1 VRIRSQEEA
10 IAAYLATQ
18 SGVIPEGYSVT
29 ANCVMDLSFILED
42 GTCLWS
48 VGLKPDDTEGGV
60 TGGYRT
66 FIGPDG
72 KLWRFPSSPLCD
84 RDIAVSALTHLYLEG
99 VADLVDPKGTRRPS
113 DAHHRATGRSNLRS
127 ARCSSPGGASADG
140 RRSITSSPARS

>member
-99 VADLVDPKGTRRPS
+99 VADLVDSESLAEQVMLITGQRDGAIFALPDAARR
-113 DAHHRATGRSNLRS
+113 GELRPT
-127 ARCSSPGGASADG
+127 AEDH
-140 RRSITSSPARS
+140 